1 MADGRHV
8 TSSSRPR
15 SPVARERVRQSKKKG
30 IRSERVVASRRVAR
44 GGITTHGAHGTR
56 VVSRARTK
64 KSERKKSERT
74 TKKAKKKAKT
84 HAKKRA
90 TRSRRRDVDLD
101 LDPGFPPIYMGMSS
115 LYTPNVREKV
125 YIACIDRSHHIYSN
139 TWRVSCTHDVRRAG
153 ADRRSQTTRPTTD
166 RACDRALCDRR
177 SAIGDRGRGRGIQ
190 IISISPHMGHKYLS
204 RLN

>member
-1 MADGRHV
+1 MNESTRECVNEWLTDV
-8 TSSSRPR
+8 TSRRRRDRDRPGR
-15 SPVARERVRQSKKKG
+15 RARARETEQKKRDP
-30 IRSERVVASRRVAR
+30 IRTRRRVAR

-125 YIACIDRSHHIYSN
+125 YIACIDRSHHI
-139 TWRVSCTHDVRRAG
+139 
-153 ADRRSQTTRPTTD
+153 
-166 RACDRALCDRR
+166 
-177 SAIGDRGRGRGIQ
+177 
-190 IISISPHMGHKYLS
+190 
-204 RLN
+204 